1 MYQLY
6 ISTFFASLGMF
17 QFGYQSAVLNVPQ
30 IQVEKFFK
38 DTFRRRNLGNISDST
53 TITLF
58 SVATSLTL
66 VGGVIGAI
74 ASGWIGN
81 KFGRRNALIYLQLV
95 VLSAASLGGICDVC
109 RSFEML
115 FISRFLAG
123 FASGVFTSLVPLY
136 VSEIAPIHLRGS
148 AATSCNLTCCIGTL
162 MAMVLG
168 QNEFIGKPDMWP
180 YVLFVP
186 AVPAILQL
194 VFMPFMP
201 ESPRY
206 LLINKRN
213 LEGARRSLTLL
224 RGGINVEEEI
234 EEMLEEKK
242 NREANDSAEISES
255 TEQLLG
261 NHETVLQVLKESKYW
276 LPLFICICMQVS
288 SQATGV
294 VALIFYSTKFFQEA
308 GISCSLSSLS
318 SVSIGGIFVIMTL
331 LSVILMERLGRR
343 TLHVYIGL
351 SGMLISSVVLNFA
364 LIQEGKKG
372 NGGGSINMTTN
383 VDCSNPNVT
392 TGIKDGEE
400 SIYGIL
406 VVVSSL
412 VCVMLFAL
420 GPGSIPYFITSEIF
434 EEAPRAAATSIVM
447 FSNWSMQ
454 IAVAL
459 AFPQLQ
465 SSLGSY
471 SFLPFLFILLMT
483 WIILVFYL
491 PETKNQSSSK
501 ISRLFQQPNA
511 WYKSI
516 GFQSPECLNDLND
529 NSFGT

>member
-1 MYQLY
+1 MYYLY

-17 QFGYQSAVLNVPQ
+17 QFGYQATVLNVPQ
-30 IQVEKFFK
+30 IQVENFFK

-53 TITLF
+53 SITLF

-66 VGGVIGAI
+66 VGGVIGAL

-81 KFGRRNALIYLQLV
+81 KFGRRNGLIYLQLV
-95 VLSAASLGGICDVC
+95 VLSAACLGGICDVC
-109 RSFEML
+109 RSFEIL

-136 VSEIAPIHLRGS
+136 VSEIAPIYLRGS
-148 AATSCNLTCCIGTL
+148 AATSCNLTCSIGTL
-162 MAMVLG
+162 MAMILGLNGVLG
-168 QNEFIGKPDMWP
+168 RPDMWP

-186 AVPAILQL
+186 VVPAILQL

-206 LLINKRN
+206 LLITKRD

-234 EEMLEEKK
+234 EEMLKEKE
-242 NREANDSAEISES
+242 NRETTESAEISES

-261 NHETVLQVLKESKYW
+261 NHVTVLQVLKESKYW

-288 SQATGV
+288 SQGTGV

-308 GISCSLSSLS
+308 GISCSLSSWS
-318 SVSIGGIFVIMTL
+318 SVGIGGIFVLMTL
-331 LSVILMERLGRR
+331 ISVTLMETLGRR

-351 SGMLISSVVLNFA
+351 SGMLISSVILNFS
-364 LIQEGKKG
+364 LIQEGKRQ

-383 VDCSNPNVT
+383 VDCSNPNIT

-400 SIYGIL
+400 SIYGML

-420 GPGSIPYFITSEIF
+420 GPGSIPWFITSEIF
-434 EEAPRAAATSIVM
+434 EEAPRAAATSITM
-447 FSNWSMQ
+447 FSNWTMQ
-454 IAVAL
+454 
-459 AFPQLQ
+459 
-465 SSLGSY
+465 
-471 SFLPFLFILLMT
+471 
-483 WIILVFYL
+483 
-491 PETKNQSSSK
+491 
-501 ISRLFQQPNA
+501 
-511 WYKSI
+511 
-516 GFQSPECLNDLND
+516 
-529 NSFGT
+529 